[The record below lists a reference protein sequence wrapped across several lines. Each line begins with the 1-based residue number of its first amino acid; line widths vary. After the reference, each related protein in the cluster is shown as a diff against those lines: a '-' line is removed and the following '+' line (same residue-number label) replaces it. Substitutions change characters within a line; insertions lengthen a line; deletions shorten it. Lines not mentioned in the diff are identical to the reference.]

1 MKTPILLGLLSTCL
15 PVFTGTA
22 ADPVN
27 LALVAEAT
35 TSYVSGHET
44 LGAVQDGFEPAGEND
59 HRHGAYGN
67 WPRTG
72 AQWVE
77 YSWPRAVSTKEI
89 AVYWWKDGQG
99 IDLPKACRLLA
110 WDGKAFAP
118 VANAR
123 GLGVEPGKYNVT
135 TFDAVTTPRLRLEF
149 DGKGKSS
156 TGILEWK
163 VIDTGASP
171 KFPVVNAG
179 ADQAKSGDARGHT
192 QLSGR

>member
-22 ADPVN
+22 AIRSTWRLSPRR
-27 LALVAEAT
+27 
-35 TSYVSGHET
+35 
-44 LGAVQDGFEPAGEND
+44 P
-59 HRHGAYGN
+59 
-67 WPRTG
+67 PRTSRG
-72 AQWVE
+72 MKPSGRSRTGSSPQGRTTTVTAPMATGRGPARNGSR

-135 TFDAVTTPRLRLEF
+135 TFDAVTRRCGWSLMARASRPLA
-149 DGKGKSS
+149 SS
-156 TGILEWK
+156 
-163 VIDTGASP
+163 
-171 KFPVVNAG
+171 
-179 ADQAKSGDARGHT
+179 
-192 QLSGR
+192 SGR